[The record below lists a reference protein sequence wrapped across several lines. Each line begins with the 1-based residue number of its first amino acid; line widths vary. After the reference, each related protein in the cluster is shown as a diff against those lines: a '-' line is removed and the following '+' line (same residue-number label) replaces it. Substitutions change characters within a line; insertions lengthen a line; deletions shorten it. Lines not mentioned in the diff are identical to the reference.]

1 MKAFVTGATGVVGR
15 SVVQTLLGACH
26 AVVGLARDDAKAA
39 ALDSAGVDSVR
50 AQMFDEV
57 SFTMA
62 FEGCS
67 VVCNVAPSVPVWS
80 SAAPA

>member
-1 MKAFVTGATGVVGR
+1 MRVFVTGATGVMGR

-39 ALDSAGVDSVR
+39 VDSASVDSVP
-50 AQMFDEV
+50 AQMFDED

-62 FEGCS
+62 FEGC
-67 VVCNVAPSVPVWS
+67 NMAPSVPVGS